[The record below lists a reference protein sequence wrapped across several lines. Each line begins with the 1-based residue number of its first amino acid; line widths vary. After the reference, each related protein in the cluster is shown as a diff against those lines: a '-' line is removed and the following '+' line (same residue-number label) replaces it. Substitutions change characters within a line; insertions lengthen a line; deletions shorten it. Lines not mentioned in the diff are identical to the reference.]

1 MIVHKIPAIYQV
13 LFECALA
20 RRQSQHT
27 FYNANRF
34 VDFFPKVVSL
44 VANNKVPVVAKISL
58 S

>member
-1 MIVHKIPAIYQV
+1 MVVHKILTIYQV

-20 RRQSQHT
+20 RWQSQHT

-34 VDFFPKVVSL
+34 VNFFPKVVSL